1 MNRKRIVLVLLL
13 SLPVIALVLHHYWM
27 HAPGLTPTGFLMSEN
42 VLYMSYAHQY
52 LDQDSFSFFYSNPF
66 DGNSASPNIYFQPI
80 NFILAG
86 LVKLTGRVGKG

>member
-52 LDQDSFSFFYSNPF
+52 LDQDSFSFF
-66 DGNSASPNIYFQPI
+66 IPI
-80 NFILAG
+80 H
-86 LVKLTGRVGKG
+86 LTGTLLPPTFISNQSTSFWLAW